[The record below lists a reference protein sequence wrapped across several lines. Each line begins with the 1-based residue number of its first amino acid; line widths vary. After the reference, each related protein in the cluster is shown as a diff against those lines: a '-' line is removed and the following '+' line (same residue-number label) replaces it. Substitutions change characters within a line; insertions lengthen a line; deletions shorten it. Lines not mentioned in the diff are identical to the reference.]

1 MVSWQKQQTKSTG
14 PSCPTV
20 PAYGDTVGPAW
31 LQSYAVPNDPLQRV
45 RRWRPIEPELTN
57 FHDIISLTFDIATDR
72 GTSDRY
78 RPFTEKLPGTPWPWQ
93 RAVLTFQGGPHDGI
107 VPVRCTFDGLVQFE
121 FLQDD
126 FLPKMGDPGP
136 WRDSYDVAALQGVAG
151 FYIQEPEDDSYGAFC
166 LWECENSPLIEDLT
180 ARWNNRPSDE
190 GRTLLR
196 HFETSCD
203 ELGLF
208 QFVAGDVTVEVLDS

>member
-1 MVSWQKQQTKSTG
+1 
-14 PSCPTV
+14 
-20 PAYGDTVGPAW
+20 
-31 LQSYAVPNDPLQRV
+31 
-45 RRWRPIEPELTN
+45 
-57 FHDIISLTFDIATDR
+57 
-72 GTSDRY
+72 
-78 RPFTEKLPGTPWPWQ
+78 
-93 RAVLTFQGGPHDGI
+93 
-107 VPVRCTFDGLVQFE
+107 
-121 FLQDD
+121 
-126 FLPKMGDPGP
+126 MGDPGP

-208 QFVAGDVTVEVLDS
+208 QFVAGDVVGAAEPAYGGRLFPGSDTVLPCRIDRLWASW